1 MAQGMM
7 EVTRDRFHLLDPGH
21 LYTAGFFPE
30 GEPAGGFP

>member
-7 EVTRDRFHLLDPGH
+7 EVTRDRFHLLDPDIYI
-21 LYTAGFFPE
+21 LQGFFPE